1 MIETIEEEFNDFLSS
16 VPAMRL
22 KQNMAKV
29 LLVYL
34 QHECS
39 GGLPD
44 FMDDFL
50 TDLMGLFDLL
60 DAIERGGRWPAA
72 REYMVR

>member
-1 MIETIEEEFNDFLSS
+1 MHTTLNEEFNDFLSS

-34 QHECS
+34 QHEYS
-39 GGLPD
+39 SGLPD

-60 DAIERGGRWPAA
+60 DAIERGGEGVAIRLG
-72 REYMVR
+72 